1 MKRFLLSVLFL
12 YGIVFPACCKTDI
25 YVVAVG
31 ISDYKNISDLRLPE
45 QDAKDIAK
53 LYKTKTKHVI
63 LLTGRYATKARIL
76 QSLRDQFARA
86 DEDDMIVFS
95 FSGHGYQGGVCPYDM
110 SRDQSSGITYKEIR
124 SILKQSR
131 AQRKMIFA
139 DACFSGG
146 IRGGSS
152 SANINDKDSG
162 VLLFLSSR
170 SGETSIESGMMKN
183 GFFTAYLLRGLR
195 GGADVDRNRVI
206 TAKELFSFVHNGV
219 VEKSDGQQHPVMWGR
234 FDDGMVLMDWR

>member
-1 MKRFLLSVLFL
+1 MKRILLSVLFL
-12 YGIVFPACCKTDI
+12 CSIIFPACSKTEI

-95 FSGHGYQGGVCPYDM
+95 FSGHGYQGGVCPYDI
-110 SRDQSSGITYKEIR
+110 SRDVSSGITYKEIR

-152 SANINDKDSG
+152 SANIYDKDSD

-206 TAKELFSFVHNGV
+206 TAKELFNFVHKGV
-219 VEKSDGQQHPVMWGR
+219 VEMSEGLQHPVMWGR
-234 FDDGMVLMDWR
+234 FNDNMVLMDWR